1 MAAIRR
7 ALEEEFDAVGEEGH
21 ACEAEMEE
29 CVGGAY
35 GPDDD
40 ADEGSSD
47 SDSDDSNASGAA
59 GLPAK
64 DVFAVRPHSLPNLE
78 VKQCLVGK
86 SDSLPRH
93 PLLSLH
99 HYCPW

>member
-40 ADEGSSD
+40 ADAQRLSSGID
-47 SDSDDSNASGAA
+47 
-59 GLPAK
+59 
-64 DVFAVRPHSLPNLE
+64 
-78 VKQCLVGK
+78 
-86 SDSLPRH
+86 
-93 PLLSLH
+93 PLTS
-99 HYCPW
+99 

>member
-1 MAAIRR
+1 MAAITRR

-40 ADEGSSD
+40 VDAQRLSSGMDQFGRFESEEARAGSLGWFESGG
-47 SDSDDSNASGAA
+47 ATGGLRGAA
-59 GLPAK
+59 VPSSKLNATPT
-64 DVFAVRPHSLPNLE
+64 PI
-78 VKQCLVGK
+78 
-86 SDSLPRH
+86 PR
-93 PLLSLH
+93 
-99 HYCPW
+99 

>member
-35 GPDDD
+35 GPDDGAD
-40 ADEGSSD
+40 AQRLSS
-47 SDSDDSNASGAA
+47 GM
-59 GLPAK
+59 GP
-64 DVFAVRPHSLPNLE
+64 FAP
-78 VKQCLVGK
+78 
-86 SDSLPRH
+86 
-93 PLLSLH
+93 
-99 HYCPW
+99 